1 MFLHKFKSI
10 AFKFLWLSQMESDC
24 SLKTKEGL
32 DNEIHWQADI
42 VVDDSNLIFE
52 QNIIKDGP
60 YKILNLGGIYS
71 VVLKKE

>member
-32 DNEIHWQADI
+32 DNEIHCQADI
-42 VVDDSNLIFE
+42 AVDDSNLFS
-52 QNIIKDGP
+52 N
-60 YKILNLGGIYS
+60 KIL
-71 VVLKKE
+71 LKWSL

>member
-52 QNIIKDGP
+52 
-60 YKILNLGGIYS
+60 
-71 VVLKKE
+71 